1 MVGERGREAI
11 GLERPLDGIETMLI
25 GHQDS
30 RMDELTPDRDVGRY
44 SGNTQT
50 STRIA
55 CSSCSLCTL

>member
-11 GLERPLDGIETMLI
+11 DRERPLDRIETMLI
-25 GHQDS
+25 GQQDS
-30 RMDELTPDRDVGRY
+30 RMDKVTPDRGVGRC

-55 CSSCSLCTL
+55 CSSCSFCTL